1 MPKSFISCPIGS
13 MLPGPSHIRNLKD
26 GFSSALP
33 PPPFPPP
40 PSHPTSPD
48 SKTCSVVPVLD
59 RIPVME
65 QKENLSCLFLAENRK
80 VLKINYCLCLL
91 RHKTYLS
98 GRLITAGCNSLR
110 APVFPPSPLPLLL
123 YCQNMTVRIIL
134 LLRDITLQYHQG
146 LCSSIQ
152 ILIFR
157 DSEIMK
163 GSYF

>member
-1 MPKSFISCPIGS
+1 
-13 MLPGPSHIRNLKD
+13 MLPGPPHIRNLKD

-33 PPPFPPP
+33 PPPSLP

-80 VLKINYCLCLL
+80 VLKINYSLCLL

-110 APVFPPSPLPLLL
+110 APVFPSPPPPLPLLL
-123 YCQNMTVRIIL
+123 PCKNMTVRIIL
-134 LLRDITLQYHQG
+134 
-146 LCSSIQ
+146 Q

>member
-1 MPKSFISCPIGS
+1 MPKSFISCPTGS
-13 MLPGPSHIRNLKD
+13 MLPGPPHIRNLKD
-26 GFSSALP
+26 EFSSALP
-33 PPPFPPP
+33 PLPSPPRPPP

-48 SKTCSVVPVLD
+48 SQTCSVVPVLD

-65 QKENLSCLFLAENRK
+65 QKDNLSCLFLAENRK

-110 APVFPPSPLPLLL
+110 APVFPSPPPPPLPLLL
-123 YCQNMTVRIIL
+123 PCKNMTVRIIL
-134 LLRDITLQYHQG
+134 
-146 LCSSIQ
+146 Q

>member
-1 MPKSFISCPIGS
+1 
-13 MLPGPSHIRNLKD
+13 MLPGPPHIRNLKD

-33 PPPFPPP
+33 PSPFPP

-48 SKTCSVVPVLD
+48 SQTCSVVPVLD

-80 VLKINYCLCLL
+80 VLKINDCLCLL

-110 APVFPPSPLPLLL
+110 APVFPSPSTPPPPLPLLL
-123 YCQNMTVRIIL
+123 PCKNMTVRIIL

-146 LCSSIQ
+146 LWSSIQ